1 MANSICKPPSFKT
14 RSLAN
19 HFAKS
24 TKYMTEESEHYMD
37 HPKLRKL
44 PMTLLGLESEGTQVA
59 CDLTGS
65 GTRHRR

>member
-1 MANSICKPPSFKT
+1 MGNAICKPPSHKI

-37 HPKLRKL
+37 HPRLHKL
-44 PMTLLGLESEGTQVA
+44 PMTLSDLESKGTSH
-59 CDLTGS
+59 L
-65 GTRHRR
+65 